1 MISCL
6 TIHTK
11 KILFALLFVTQVC
24 SGQVNFDNVRLG
36 FQPKGGVLSVGI
48 LGENITAGE
57 LVKANEFFAVQA
69 TNPDVAPTGLG
80 YGCAIS
86 ADKEFAYFGGL
97 GLNHVVYKRNSCQQ
111 SYRKVD
117 LYGITAGT
125 SFDAAFSSDGSMLV
139 ISGNFSA
146 TEKFYSFKWSE
157 TNDRFEKT
165 AAASG
170 NIPSNTAFHCGL
182 SADGT
187 RLAVGNAYDTTPGVR
202 RLFSYVWSEV
212 NNRFEET
219 AAPDIEPDDRTYG
232 LTMSGDGNFIAVCD
246 LSASPY
252 LYTYKWSS
260 GNNRYEKTAN
270 ANTDSAFYSYD
281 MAMSNDGGFLALGM
295 TGTPYLRS
303 YKWSAGNNRYEVTTA
318 PNVLPSGQARGIGMS
333 TDGSVICVGSSGA
346 TDNVRNYL
354 WDAGDNRYEVTASAT
369 LTILTNIR
377 GAAMSGDGKTFVMAH
392 ESSNAAYPYFTVF
405 YTNTPNNSYQIVK
418 HANPIAAT
426 GSFSLNTVFFGYLK
440 KTGVKGSVQPM
451 FCNWWRERG
460 ASLLDMN

>member
-1 MISCL
+1 MRTLIVLL
-6 TIHTK
+6 TFMSIAFGA
-11 KILFALLFVTQVC
+11 FAQV
-24 SGQVNFDNVRLG
+24 SFDNVRLG
-36 FQPKGGVLSVGI
+36 FEPKGGVLSTGI

-57 LVKANEFFAVQA
+57 LVKANEYFAVQA
-69 TNPDVAPTGLG
+69 ANPDVMPTGLG

-86 ADKEFAYFGGL
+86 ADKEFAYFGGV
-97 GLNHVVYKRNSCQQ
+97 GLNHIAYKRNNCQQ

-117 LYGITAGT
+117 IQGITTGT
-125 SFDAAFSSDGSMLV
+125 GFDAAFSSDGSMLV

-157 TNDRFEKT
+157 ANDRFEKT

-170 NIPSNTAFHCGL
+170 NVPTGTAFHCGL

-187 RLAVGNAYDTTPGVR
+187 RLAVSNAYDTTAGVR
-202 RLFSYVWSEV
+202 RLYSYTWSEA

-219 AAPDIEPDDRTYG
+219 AAPDIEPNDRTYG
-232 LTMSGDGNFIAVCD
+232 LTMSGDGNFVAVCD
-246 LSASPY
+246 LSTSPL
-252 LYTYKWSS
+252 LYTYKWSA

-270 ANTDSAFYSYD
+270 ANTDSVYYAYD
-281 MAMSNDGGFLALGM
+281 MAMSNDGGFLVLAT
-295 TGTPYLRS
+295 TGSPYLRS
-303 YKWSAGNNRYEVTTA
+303 YKWSAGNNRYEVTAA

-369 LTILTNIR
+369 LTVLTNIR

-392 ESSNAAYPYFTVF
+392 ESSDAAYPYFTVF
-405 YTNTPNNSYQIVK
+405 YTNTPNNSYQITK
-418 HANPIAAT
+418 FANPLGAT
-426 GSFSLNTVFFGYLK
+426 ENFSLSTVFFGYLK
-440 KTGVKGSVQPM
+440 KTGVKGCVQPM
-451 FCNWWRERG
+451 FCNWWRTRG
-460 ASLLDMN
+460 ASALD

>member
-1 MISCL
+1 
-6 TIHTK
+6 
-11 KILFALLFVTQVC
+11 
-24 SGQVNFDNVRLG
+24 
-36 FQPKGGVLSVGI
+36 
-48 LGENITAGE
+48 
-57 LVKANEFFAVQA
+57 
-69 TNPDVAPTGLG
+69 
-80 YGCAIS
+80 
-86 ADKEFAYFGGL
+86 
-97 GLNHVVYKRNSCQQ
+97 
-111 SYRKVD
+111 
-117 LYGITAGT
+117 
-125 SFDAAFSSDGSMLV
+125 
-139 ISGNFSA
+139 
-146 TEKFYSFKWSE
+146 
-157 TNDRFEKT
+157 
-165 AAASG
+165 
-170 NIPSNTAFHCGL
+170 
-182 SADGT
+182 
-187 RLAVGNAYDTTPGVR
+187 
-202 RLFSYVWSEV
+202 
-212 NNRFEET
+212 
-219 AAPDIEPDDRTYG
+219 
-232 LTMSGDGNFIAVCD
+232 LTMSGDGNFVAVCD

>member
-24 SGQVNFDNVRLG
+24 SGQVSFNNVRLG
-36 FQPKGGVLSVGI
+36 FQPHGGVLSTGI

-57 LVKANEFFAVQA
+57 LVKANVYFAVQA
-69 TNPDVAPTGLG
+69 ANPDVMPTSSG

-97 GLNHVVYKRNSCQQ
+97 GLDHIAYKRNSCQQ
-111 SYRKVD
+111 SYRKVEIQ
-117 LYGITAGT
+117 GITTGT
-125 SFDAAFSSDGSMLV
+125 GFDAAFSSDGSMLV
-139 ISGNFSA
+139 ISGSFA

-157 TNDRFEKT
+157 ANDRFEKT
-165 AAASG
+165 AAVSG
-170 NIPSNTAFHCGL
+170 NVPTGSAHHCGL

-187 RLAVGNAYDTTPGVR
+187 RLAVSNAYDSTAGVR
-202 RLFSYVWSEV
+202 RLYSYTWSEA

-219 AAPDIEPDDRTYG
+219 AAPDIEPNDRTYG
-232 LTMSGDGNFIAVCD
+232 LTMSGDGEFVAVCD
-246 LSASPY
+246 LSTSPL
-252 LYTYKWSS
+252 LYTYKWSA

-270 ANTDSAFYSYD
+270 ANPDSVYYAYD
-281 MAMSNDGGFLALGM
+281 MAMSNDGSFLVLGT
-295 TGTPYLRS
+295 TGSPYLRS

-318 PNVLPSGQARGIGMS
+318 PNVLPPGQVRGIGMS

-392 ESSNAAYPYFTVF
+392 DSSDAAYPYFTVF
-405 YTNTPNNSYQIVK
+405 YTNTPNNSYQITK
-418 HANPIAAT
+418 FANPLGAT
-426 GSFSLNTVFFGYLK
+426 EDFSLNTVFFGYLK
-440 KTGVKGSVQPM
+440 KTGVKGCVQPM
-451 FCNWWRERG
+451 FCNWWRARG
-460 ASLLDMN
+460 ASFLD